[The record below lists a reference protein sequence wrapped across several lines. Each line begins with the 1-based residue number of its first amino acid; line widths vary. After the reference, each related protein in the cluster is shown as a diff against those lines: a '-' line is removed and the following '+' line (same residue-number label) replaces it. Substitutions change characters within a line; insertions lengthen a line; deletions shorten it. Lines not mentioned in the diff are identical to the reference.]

1 MALFWSFTAMS
12 LLLLQV
18 SCLVYSIVENKDPL
32 DVLWGVS
39 IWGVVPI
46 LFINF
51 FIL

>member
-1 MALFWSFTAMS
+1 MDLFWNFTVVA

-18 SCLVYSIVENKDPL
+18 SCLVYSIKENKDPL
-32 DVLWGVS
+32 DVLWGFS

-51 FIL
+51 VIL